1 MRSHLPTLAGLLMGA
16 GLTAQTV
23 FIPDPQFR
31 DALNGISPG
40 IVDTDGYMLEIDA
53 EQVMFMDLTVDWT
66 PCDLSGIEA
75 FTGVEMLTITFQVSG
90 QVTWV
95 AMPPNPWYLRIDG
108 FPGSALPPFGDMVQ
122 EITIANAP
130 QLLSVPTV
138 PDGAT
143 TLFLLDTPG
152 LTAAPVLPASLYW
165 FDTDGYPVTAPWPA
179 IHPNTSVTIRN
190 SLHTDLPAP
199 SVNIGELHVDDMPQL
214 AGSLPLLAP
223 DVWSVS
229 IVATGL
235 ETIALASTFPA
246 EFSIVNNPALTTI
259 VCGPGIAVIQVEETP
274 ALTSFTIHEGLTGLE
289 LSEVPELT
297 ALTGSSS
304 VLTLLHLFTAPSLQ
318 ELPPLSGFPQL
329 QSLIVWGASVSTVPD
344 LPAGLLELEL
354 HSTEV
359 TALPA
364 LPGSLTSLVLEQ
376 SPIAC
381 LPILP
386 AGLSA
391 YSVSGTAITCMPNH
405 PPAAP
410 QALPLCTILN
420 TYCPEY
426 NPYVEG
432 TVYRDDNV
440 NGVRDPG
447 EPAIANSVVHEEPNG
462 YVTGT
467 DSQGHYSL
475 AVPIGTHTLTV
486 STEIPYVLSTTPLEQ
501 VFTATTAMDVFT
513 GRDFALEVDTV
524 VPDLQ
529 INCAMGP
536 AVPGFYPY
544 IWIPIRN
551 TGTTVHDV
559 QVRLTYDPALSFMA
573 SSFVPTD
580 TVPVLVWDLDSL
592 AMGGD
597 TTLEVLFH
605 LDPLAPLGG
614 LLSGTAEILPLD
626 EDVDPANNM
635 VAYSDTIVGSY
646 DPNDKQV
653 FPSKLLPE
661 TVEAG
666 TRVDYRIRFQNTGT
680 YPAQR
685 VLITDTLS
693 TDLQLETFRFEMASH
708 PCTWFIRDGA
718 AHFVFNDI
726 MLPDSATDEPG
737 SHGLVVFSIMP
748 STGLM
753 NGDDVHN
760 EANIYFDF
768 NVPVIT
774 DPAILT
780 IDLTTALHTMDRPS
794 VTAYPVPTNGSLIV
808 RHDADMNG
816 GTASV
821 IDARG
826 RVVMQ
831 VPLRGDLT
839 TLDLAPLPTGPY
851 SIRLE
856 KDGRALGTTVVKQ

>member
-1 MRSHLPTLAGLLMGA
+1 MRSLLPTLAGLLMGA
-16 GLTAQTV
+16 GLTAQSV

-31 DALNGISPG
+31 DALNGISEG
-40 IVDTDGYMLEIDA
+40 IVDTDGYMLTMDA
-53 EQVMFMDLTVDWT
+53 EQVMFMNLTVDWT

-75 FTGVEMLTITFQVSG
+75 FTGVEMLWITFQVSG
-90 QVTWV
+90 PVTWN
-95 AMPPNPWYLRIDG
+95 AMPPSPWYLSIDG
-108 FPGSALPPFGDMVQ
+108 FPGSALPTFGDMVQ

-130 QLLSVPTV
+130 QLLSVPPV

-152 LTAAPVLPASLYW
+152 LTAAPILPASLYW
-165 FDTDGYPVTAPWPA
+165 FEAHGYPVAAPWPV

-199 SVNIGELHVDDMPQL
+199 SVNIVELHVDDMPQL
-214 AGSLPLLAP
+214 AGSLSLLAP

-229 IVATGL
+229 IVSTGL
-235 ETIALASTFPA
+235 DTIALASTFPA
-246 EFSIVNNPALTTI
+246 EVSILNNPALTTI
-259 VCGPGIAVIQVEETP
+259 VCGPGIEGIQVEETP
-274 ALTSFTIHEGLTGLE
+274 ALTSFTIHEGLLGLM

-297 ALTGSSS
+297 SVSGSSS
-304 VLTLLHLFTAPSLQ
+304 VLTLLLLSDAPSLQ
-318 ELPPLSGFPQL
+318 QLPPLSGFPQL
-329 QSLIVWGASVSTVPD
+329 RSLTVRSASVSMVPD

-354 HSTEV
+354 RNTEV
-359 TALPA
+359 AALPT
-364 LPGSLTSLVLEQ
+364 LPASLTSLVVEQ
-376 SPIAC
+376 SPVAC
-381 LPILP
+381 LPLLP
-386 AGLSA
+386 AGLSTF
-391 YSVSGTAITCMPNH
+391 SVSGTAITCMPNH

-410 QALPLCTILN
+410 QVLPLCTILN

-440 NGVRDPG
+440 NGMRDPG
-447 EPAIANSVVHEEPNG
+447 EPAIANAVVREEPNG
-462 YVTGT
+462 YATGT
-467 DSQGHYSL
+467 DSQGRYSL

-536 AVPGFYPY
+536 AVPGFYPHL
-544 IWIPIRN
+544 WVPIRN

-559 QVRLTYDPALSFMA
+559 QVRLTYDPALTFIA
-573 SSFVPTD
+573 SSFPPTD
-580 TVPVLVWDLDSL
+580 TVPMLLWDLDSL

-597 TTLEVLFH
+597 TTVEVLFH

-614 LLSGTAEILPLD
+614 LLSGMAEILPMD
-626 EDVDPANNM
+626 EDVDPTNNT
-635 VAYSDTIVGSY
+635 VTYSDTIVGSY

-661 TVEAG
+661 IVEAG

-718 AHFVFNDI
+718 VHFVFNDI

-737 SHGLVVFSIMP
+737 SHGLAVFSLMP

-753 NGDDVHN
+753 NGDHVHN

-780 IDLTTALHTMDRPS
+780 IDLTTALRTLDQPS
-794 VTAYPVPTNGSLIV
+794 VTAYPVPTSGSLNV

-826 RVVMQ
+826 RVVKQ

-839 TLDLAPLPTGPY
+839 NLDLTPLPTGQY
-851 SIRLE
+851 TIRLE
-856 KDGRALGTTVVKQ
+856 KEGRVLGTTVVKQ